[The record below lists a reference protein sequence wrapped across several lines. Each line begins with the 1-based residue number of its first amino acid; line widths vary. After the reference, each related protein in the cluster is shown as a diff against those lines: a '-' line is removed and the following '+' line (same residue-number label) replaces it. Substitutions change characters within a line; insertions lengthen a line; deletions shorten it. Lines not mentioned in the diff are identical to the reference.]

1 MMIKNSSHLKAK
13 FAERNPQILKALNK
27 LAGKITTQ
35 EMQEMN
41 YQVNVKHEKPA
52 KVAHDY
58 LVKHGL
64 I

>member
-1 MMIKNSSHLKAK
+1 MKAK
-13 FAERNPQILKALNK
+13 FAERNPQIVKALNK

>member
-1 MMIKNSSHLKAK
+1 MMIKNSS
-13 FAERNPQILKALNK
+13 
-27 LAGKITTQ
+27 Q